1 MWPSALPARSARVGV
16 RVVPSLAASSG
27 AIAAFRGDFSASVN
41 TTRMPQRRTDKIAS
55 RMLVAAGLLAWALGG
70 VETVR
75 AAELWSDGDASVQ
88 LDTTVQFT
96 GLRRLTP
103 PQPRLLANPNA
114 DDGDRAFASGAVS
127 NRTDVFSEL
136 DADYGTLGVRLS
148 GAFWYDPVYLHST
161 ANNSPAT
168 FNPFTVPND
177 QFPKPVRTLEGLGG
191 ELLDGFVHDTFDLDG
206 TQVGVR
212 LGRHTLIWGES
223 LFFGQNG
230 IAAGQAP
237 IDFIKADTVPE
248 TPARELFLPVNQI
261 SGSIQIRPGLSVE
274 LYDQLEWRQNRLPGV
289 SSYFSTT
296 DVLDAGGERII
307 EAPGQFLYRESDEQP
322 SLAGQFGAALHATIA
337 EVDLGFYALRY
348 SARSPVVATAGCI
361 GACDLPG
368 QVGTYR
374 LIYPTGIDIF
384 GASASGLAGNDN
396 VAGELSI
403 RQGAALLA
411 RSDLGTAAPP
421 RGNTAHGQVSII
433 AERPASALWDQV
445 TLQAE
450 LAANT
455 LLDTTV
461 DRGGRNSSTTRS
473 AAAVQG
479 QITFDYF
486 HVLPALDLAPF
497 IAADYGIGGTS
508 SVDDEM
514 VGGTGNVTVGIRTTW
529 RTVWHLEV
537 RATDYIGSATAQPLV
552 DRDFFAFNVRRT
564 F

>member
-1 MWPSALPARSARVGV
+1 
-16 RVVPSLAASSG
+16 
-27 AIAAFRGDFSASVN
+27 
-41 TTRMPQRRTDKIAS
+41 
-55 RMLVAAGLLAWALGG
+55 MLVAAGLLAWVLAG

-103 PQPRLLANPNA
+103 PQSRLLANPNA
-114 DDGDRAFASGAVS
+114 DDGDRAFASGAAS

-136 DADYGTLGVRLS
+136 DADYGSLGVRFS
-148 GAFWYDPVYLHST
+148 GAFWYDPVYFNRT
-161 ANNSPAT
+161 ANNSPTT

-177 QFPKPVRTLEGLGG
+177 KFTGAVRTLEGLNA
-191 ELLDGFVHDTFDLDG
+191 ELLDGFVHDTFDIGG

-212 LGRHTLIWGES
+212 VGRHTLIWGES

-261 SGSIQIRPGLSVE
+261 SGSIQIRPGLSIE
-274 LYDQLEWRQNRLPGV
+274 LYDQLEWRHDRFPGV
-289 SSYFSTT
+289 GSYFSTT
-296 DVLDAGGERII
+296 DILDAGGERII

-322 SLAGQFGAALHATIA
+322 GPAGQFGAALHVTIA
-337 EVDLGFYALRY
+337 EVDFGFYALRY
-348 SARSPVVATAGCI
+348 SARSPDVAMAGCT
-361 GACDLPG
+361 GACDLLG
-368 QVGTYR
+368 QIGTYR
-374 LIYPTGIDIF
+374 LVYPTGIDVF
-384 GASASGLAGNDN
+384 GASASGLVGSDN
-396 VAGELSI
+396 VAGEMSI

-421 RGNTAHGQVSII
+421 RGDTAHGQVSII
-433 AERPASALWDQV
+433 AERPASPLWDRV

-461 DRGGRNSSTTRS
+461 DRGGRNPATTRS

-497 IAADYGIGGTS
+497 IAADYGIGGRS
-508 SVDDEM
+508 SVDGEM
-514 VGGTGNVTVGIRTTW
+514 VGGAGNVTVGVQSTW

-537 RATDYIGSATAQPLV
+537 RATDFIGSATVQPLA
-552 DRDFFAFNVRRT
+552 DRSFFAFNVRRT